1 MILVKIPLNQY
12 KLIAIF
18 IFTYILGCNLVKGQ
32 EPCAVPSTS
41 AAINMKQPNGD
52 NIKLKLIGNPFLSH
66 HETEDGYTVVKDKTD
81 QFYKYAELEYTG
93 ALKPTSVIARNA
105 ETRTAQ
111 ELLFLKQKS
120 KHLNYTGES
129 RRNRLQAQKKF
140 YEQKEIKSN
149 SGKQISAIIKKSN
162 PIGSGTFKHLVLLID
177 FQDYPFSNSRADFDD
192 MLNQIGYTGNG
203 QRGSFK
209 DYYLD
214 TSYGNLS
221 VETTV
226 VGWYTAQHDISYYG
240 YNENLPFPFN
250 APELVREAVDA
261 AEAAGVDF
269 SQFDNDGDGDCD
281 LVTIGH
287 AGPGAETVG
296 YESQYIWSHKS
307 GLGNARKVTYDGVEI
322 NQYTMNPET
331 PGGETNKRL
340 TDIGIYV
347 HEFGHALGLPDL
359 YEFETS
365 NGAGR
370 WCSMSWSSN
379 QRSPIEFNP
388 HFKEK
393 LGWMTPIVLEG
404 TGTVTNMP
412 STNDSPTYYRINT
425 PYPWEYYLLANMQ
438 KTEWNSQIPNSGLMI
453 WHIDSSQRNNTNVS
467 SLHVVPE
474 QADGRQDLQQP
485 PPGGN
490 YWDGGDPYPG
500 TSGNTSFNTSSNP
513 NSNLNDGT
521 VVDMSI
527 TNINEE
533 SGLISFNYSDASTKQ
548 NQTIS
553 FDAIS
558 DKVFGDSVFGLVAN
572 TTSGLNST
580 FSVIE
585 GPITITNGIVNITG
599 AGMASVAAN
608 QSGNSDYNSAAEVV
622 RTFMIEKAE
631 QQISITGIDD
641 KMSGDLP
648 FEIVATVNSGLTL
661 SYQVEGP
668 ASLTGNTVT
677 LTGVS
682 GTVTVTAEQI
692 GDANHNPVSQ
702 STSFNVVGEKA
713 DQTIT
718 FEALENKVFGS
729 SDFELFATTTSGLE
743 VAFAVREGPIQLNGT
758 TISIMGT
765 GTAIIAA
772 NQAGNNTYNP
782 ANEVLRT
789 IVIEKAEQHITIISI
804 DYKLT
809 TDEPFELLASVD
821 SGMPLEFQINGPA
834 TLSGTTISLEGL
846 MGNVTGTVYQSG
858 NENYH
863 ATEKSFS
870 FEVAQS
876 TNPISVEFYPNPI
889 QNYLTINSEHPIFLR
904 IYNLEGKLINSFFGL
919 KNDQIDFST
928 YAKGTY
934 VLEYK
939 TNEGNI
945 THEKII
951 KK

>member
-1 MILVKIPLNQY
+1 MIRTKIPLNQY
-12 KLIAIF
+12 KLITIF

-32 EPCAVPSTS
+32 EQCAVPSSS

-81 QFYKYAELEYTG
+81 QFYKYAALESTG
-93 ALKPTSVIARNA
+93 RLKPTSVIARNV
-105 ETRTAQ
+105 ETRTVK
-111 ELLFLKQKS
+111 EREFLKLKS

-129 RRNRLQAQKKF
+129 RRTRLQAQKKF

-149 SGKQISAIIKKSN
+149 SGKQISGIIKKSN
-162 PIGSGTFKHLVLLID
+162 PIGTGTFKHLVLLID

-322 NQYTMNPET
+322 DQYTMNPET

-359 YEFETS
+359 YDFTTS

-453 WHIDSSQRNNTNVS
+453 WHIDSSERNNTNVS

-500 TSGNTSFNTSSNP
+500 TSGNTSFSTSSNP

-533 SGLISFNYSDASTKQ
+533 SGLISFNYSDGSTKQ

-558 DKVFGDSVFGLVAN
+558 DKVFGDADFGLVAN
-572 TTSGLNST
+572 TTSGLNSA

-599 AGMASVAAN
+599 AGTATVAAN
-608 QSGNSDYNSAAEVV
+608 QLGNDTYNPATEVV
-622 RTFMIEKAE
+622 RTFQIAKAE
-631 QQISITGIDD
+631 QSIDITGIED
-641 KMSGDLP
+641 KMATDPS

-692 GDANHNPVSQ
+692 GDANYNPVSQ
-702 STSFNVVGEKA
+702 STSFNVIGEKA

-718 FEALENKVFGS
+718 FGALENKVFGS

-765 GTAIIAA
+765 GTATIAA

-789 IVIEKAEQHITIISI
+789 IVIEKAEQLITITSI
-804 DYKLT
+804 DDKLT
-809 TDEPFELLASVD
+809 TDEPFELVASVD
-821 SGMPLEFQINGPA
+821 SGMPLEYRINGPA
-834 TLSGTTISLEGL
+834 TLSGNTISLEGL
-846 MGNVTGTVYQSG
+846 AGSVSGMIYQTGD
-858 NENYH
+858 ENYY
-863 ATEKSFS
+863 ATEQSFS
-870 FEVAQS
+870 FEVGQS
-876 TNPISVEFYPNPI
+876 NEFFLVEAYPNPTTD
-889 QNYLTINSEHPIFLR
+889 YLNIESQKPFFLR
-904 IYNLEGKLINSFFGL
+904 IYNIQGKKLSSFL
-919 KNDQIDFST
+919 NIQNERIDFRNHP
-928 YAKGTY
+928 KGIY
-934 VLEYK
+934 ILQGMDLDGHSSYK
-939 TNEGNI
+939 
-945 THEKII
+945 KII
-951 KK
+951 KN